1 MTEDYYEIRVY
12 LIGDEAVGKHSI
24 ANRFLKL
31 NLSKTIHDN
40 YFIKQNPKK
49 KSNIKNTIKNKIPT
63 NYLEYNSM
71 QTDQR
76 NFIRK
81 EKFNILT
88 TTKILTLENST
99 IFFNFFPIVEADKL
113 DYLSK
118 EEKAKEGDDDYE
130 FEQYYRISLRNMK
143 KEIKKYLMKK
153 EKNANNNLEHVFL
166 FVWDLQDFST
176 LEKIKIIYNELNKYF
191 AIDSNYVKSLIGNKI
206 DTKMISKEQQQKLE
220 IYIKENNFNYYEIN
234 TFMKFNFENFF
245 EKFFYDNLI
254 HLNDF
259 FNTNFFKNKFHLLL
273 SKRSNFSRG
282 PRSALIRNDNPA
294 PNTYDN
300 DVYDYPKDK
309 QEFQNVFYNGKN
321 GRFVNKIFIE
331 KKGPIIPILKEEEN
345 KKKNKKNDEEEEFFN
360 KMNKKYFKN
369 NIEPDFKGFS
379 LGIKPGHYNLKENR
393 KQSAKIR
400 ARELEKILLEDA
412 NQLHIKNPPKFKEN
426 NYDLNKKENLNEL
439 VNIIKERE
447 NEGKKRKIINEKKNE
462 ELQKKR
468 INSILEKQNKY
479 QKKFEERE
487 KELLLNKQGLYH
499 PPTILPERIQQKRAQ
514 SAGLN
519 RLYDVR
525 TKYDPNKGWS
535 MGMKLDYTPYKNK
548 DDPDFPNF
556 ESEFDKIAN
565 HPKYAEIKYT
575 APRFKDEKVKPKI
588 KKYKTQKFPYEEKKD
603 KIENA
608 IKNGERNKN
617 LEGFLNDRQ
626 RDLQRVMQNKN
637 ILEYQR
643 QKELEKLIERIP
655 KNGQNQKE
663 NYYLNDINYNL
674 VEEASPNYTMKGRY
688 LHGSIFDV
696 GDVYERNTFNKFDD
710 DENIG
715 SNGKPIQNEE
725 YINNLPV
732 PQFNAVR
739 PHTPGFFFSKADR
752 FYVKPLYSE
761 KPNAEKYIPFK
772 DGKFKPDDHVS
783 FSNGNYMGTAG
794 KIDYKAMNKKKLQE
808 FPGPGQYKI
817 KGFAEVIVEE
827 GKKIS
832 DVRAKIIKEKKEE
845 ENKKNNKGKKEE
857 MKVYEENNKN
867 EDVNYDDV
875 NEDNFKENEVVE
887 N

>member
-1 MTEDYYEIRVY
+1 MSEGDFYEIRFY

-24 ANRFLKL
+24 GNRFLKL
-31 NLSKTIHDN
+31 NLSKTLNDN

-49 KSNIKNTIKNKIPT
+49 TKVKNEEIKIPS
-63 NYLEYNSM
+63 NYLEYNSL

-113 DYLSK
+113 EYLSK
-118 EEKAKEGDDDYE
+118 DEKAKEGDDDYE
-130 FEQYYRISLRNMK
+130 FEQHYHISLQNMK

-153 EKNANNNLEHVFL
+153 EKNVNNNLEHVFL
-166 FVWDLQDFST
+166 FIWDLQDFST
-176 LEKIKIIYNELNKYF
+176 FEKIKIIYNELNKYF
-191 AIDSNYVKSLIGNKI
+191 AIDSNYVKSIIGNKV
-206 DTKMISKEQQQKLE
+206 DSKMISKEQQQNLNN
-220 IYIKENNFNYYEIN
+220 YIKENNFNYYEIN

-245 EKFFYDNLI
+245 EKFFYDNLT
-254 HLNDF
+254 HLSDF
-259 FNTNFFKNKFHLLL
+259 FTTNFFKNKFHLMLQ
-273 SKRSNFSRG
+273 KRPNFSRG
-282 PRSALIRNDNPA
+282 PRSAMLKNRNPA
-294 PNTYDN
+294 PNKYEN

-309 QEFQNVFYNGKN
+309 KDFERVFYNGKN
-321 GRFVNKIFIE
+321 GRYVYKIFIE
-331 KKGPIIPILKEEEN
+331 KKGPIIPILKEEDN
-345 KKKNKKNDEEEEFFN
+345 KKKNNKNDEDDDFFL
-360 KMNKKYFKN
+360 KINKKYYKN
-369 NIEPDFKGFS
+369 NLEPESKGFS
-379 LGIKPGHYNLKENR
+379 LGIKQGNYNLKENR

-400 ARELEKILLEDA
+400 AKELEKILLEDA
-412 NQLHIKNPPKFKEN
+412 NQLHIKKPPKFKEN

-439 VNIIKERE
+439 VNIIRERE
-447 NEGKKRKIINEKKNE
+447 NEGKKRKIKNEKKNK
-462 ELQKKR
+462 ELFKQK

-575 APRFKDEKVKPKI
+575 APRFKDQIVKPKI
-588 KKYKTQKFPYEEKKD
+588 KKPKTQYPIEEKKD
-603 KIENA
+603 KIEKA
-608 IKNGERNKN
+608 IKNGERNKI

-626 RDLQRVMQNKN
+626 RDLQRVQQNKN
-637 ILEYQR
+637 FIEYQR
-643 QKELEKLIERIP
+643 QKELEKLIEKIP
-655 KNGQNQKE
+655 KSGQNQQE

-674 VEEASPNYTMKGRY
+674 VEESSPNYTMKGRY
-688 LHGSIFDV
+688 LHGSIFDI
-696 GDVYERNTFNKFDD
+696 GDVYERNTFNKFEE

-715 SNGKPIQNEE
+715 SNGKPIQNED

-752 FYVKPLYSE
+752 FFVKPLYSE

-783 FSNGNYMGTAG
+783 FSNTGFMGTAG
-794 KIDYKAMNKKKLQE
+794 KFEFKNNKAKVQE

-817 KGFAEVIVEE
+817 KGFADVIVEE

-845 ENKKNNKGKKEE
+845 EIKKNIKNEE
-857 MKVYEENNKN
+857 EKKVYEEVNKN
-867 EDVNYDDV
+867 EMINYD
-875 NEDNFKENEVVE
+875 NEDNSFKENEVLE

>member
-1 MTEDYYEIRVY
+1 MTDGDFFEIRVY

-24 ANRFLKL
+24 GNRFLKL
-31 NLSKTIHDN
+31 NLSKTLHEN

-49 KSNIKNTIKNKIPT
+49 TNVKTKKTKIPT
-63 NYLEYNSM
+63 NYLEYNSL
-71 QTDQR
+71 QNDQR

-99 IFFNFFPIVEADKL
+99 VFFNFFPIVEADKL
-113 DYLSK
+113 EYLSK
-118 EEKAKEGDDDYE
+118 DEKAKDGDDDYD
-130 FEQYYRISLRNMK
+130 FEQYYHISLRNMK
-143 KEIKKYLMKK
+143 KEIKKFLMKK
-153 EKNANNNLEHVFL
+153 EKNVNNNLEHVFL

-176 LEKIKIIYNELNKYF
+176 FEKIKIIYDELNKYF
-191 AIDSNYVKSLIGNKI
+191 AIDANYVKSLIGNKV
-206 DTKMISKEQQQKLE
+206 DSKMISKDQQQKLNN
-220 IYIKENNFNYYEIN
+220 YIKENNFNYYEIN

-245 EKFFYDNLI
+245 EKFFYDNLT
-254 HLNDF
+254 HLSDF
-259 FNTNFFKNKFHLLL
+259 FTTDFFRTKFHLLL
-273 SKRSNFSRG
+273 QKRSNFSRG
-282 PRSALIRNDNPA
+282 PRSALLRNDTPG
-294 PNTYDN
+294 PDTYEN

-309 QEFQNVFYNGKN
+309 KEFESVFFNGKN

-331 KKGPIIPILKEEEN
+331 KKGPIIPIIKEEDN
-345 KKKNKKNDEEEEFFN
+345 KKKNKKDEDDDFFIEI
-360 KMNKKYFKN
+360 NKKYYKN
-369 NIEPDFKGFS
+369 NIDTESKGFS
-379 LGIKPGHYNLKENR
+379 LGIKQGNYHLKENR

-447 NEGKKRKIINEKKNE
+447 NEGKKRKIKNEKKNQ
-462 ELQKKR
+462 ELHKQK

-499 PPTILPERIQQKRAQ
+499 PPTILPEKIQQKRAQ

-535 MGMKLDYTPYKNK
+535 MGMKLDYNPYKKK

-565 HPKYAEIKYT
+565 RPKYAEIKYT
-575 APRFKDEKVKPKI
+575 APRFKDQIVKPRI
-588 KKYKTQKFPYEEKKD
+588 KKHKTQYPIEEKKD
-603 KIENA
+603 KIEKA
-608 IKNGERNKN
+608 IKNGERNKI

-626 RDLQRVMQNKN
+626 RDLQRVKQNKN
-637 ILEYQR
+637 FIEYQR
-643 QKELEKLIERIP
+643 QKNLEKLIEKIP
-655 KNGQNQKE
+655 KSGENQQE

-674 VEEASPNYTMKGRY
+674 VEESSPNYTMKGRY

-696 GDVYERNTFNKFDD
+696 GDVYERSTFNKFEDE
-710 DENIG
+710 ENIG

-752 FYVKPLYSE
+752 FFVKPLYSE

-783 FSNGNYMGTAG
+783 FSNGAYMGNAG
-794 KIDYKAMNKKKLQE
+794 KFEFKNDKAKKQF

-817 KGFAEVIVEE
+817 KGFADVIVEE

-832 DVRAKIIKEKKEE
+832 DVRAKIIREKKEE
-845 ENKKNNKGKKEE
+845 EFKKNAKIGEE
-857 MKVYEENNKN
+857 KKVYEEGNKN
-867 EDVNYDDV
+867 DMSNYHSDE
-875 NEDNFKENEVVE
+875 NNFKENDVLE